1 MTEENLKAFAMAN
14 GYQKQYEAMTQLERG
29 QLRLAFVEQ
38 ALASA
43 SGDFIRSQNSWAN
56 QLRILSG
63 QWQQFKSNLG
73 SGFIQVLTPILQG
86 LNILM
91 EKLVQLSA
99 LFAKVMNF
107 ITGGKY
113 SFGGGSGGITDT
125 LTDAVGLGGELG
137 DTLGDAVGMGGDLGD
152 TLDDATGSAG
162 GLGDALGGV
171 SDELSD
177 GAGNA
182 KAMADQMERLMGIDQ
197 LHKLNADKGSD
208 SGSGSG
214 SGGSGGSG
222 GGAGAGAGV
231 GVGDIGGLDTSG
243 FDAGANELEKKAQE
257 LSDKMKA
264 ILSELL
270 SPLKTAWANY
280 GEWFLKQWEYF
291 KNSFKYACD
300 QLASFLKAVWSN
312 GGKEFVQ
319 HMAEIGLAVGGVALQ
334 IGGKILESIG
344 KLFQHLNPD
353 SNPYTKKFIEVM
365 NKLAESVRDFV
376 ISAGEWFSKFMDL
389 GGSAF
394 INVIGDIAVIVGTTL
409 AEVLNDII
417 RLVTAFMNSWAG
429 TALIGACA
437 IALDLV
443 ATAIKV
449 LAIIIEKCHVV
460 LTGLVLA
467 FGAWK
472 LTTFIGSINDAESA
486 LGRLA
491 YKFVGLY
498 ANVTDSIKGFGD
510 FVKNG
515 CQFAIKGI
523 NTLGEAIKGLGS
535 ALKTKLVNGFNYLVA
550 GIKHPITAMRD
561 LKNIIGENITKM
573 KEWVVQLAK
582 SAVNGLKS
590 LVSSIKTMIVNFV
603 GLATAETGATLATT
617 LFNLALDAIGIGLI
631 ITALV
636 LLIKHFDKIV
646 ECFKKIWKSAQNLPV
661 VGSIFKAIGK
671 VVEWI
676 GEKVGWLWDKVKKF
690 FGFEDIEDTAT
701 ENFEGL
707 GDTAEETAQ
716 TVDDAFGTAS
726 SNVNTYLSSIH
737 FNATGLAESVSEAEA
752 SFNEKF
758 SMMSKTAQDY
768 LQAIV
773 SGNEENLAQFSGQEG
788 ACIEEIKAMYA
799 DLSEEEK
806 NQLYA
811 KYGVI
816 QGVNEEWLNLEGLT
830 YDQLVAKHV
839 AYVQQ
844 VEADESL
851 SYEQKKQ
858 KIAEHEQAVQ
868 ESYNKQLTALREQLA
883 QVERDETLSN
893 EERKARKEELT
904 NRIKEL
910 EGEKVKNNQDAE
922 NKIKDTSKR
931 SADEQIQSQK
941 KVADAQ
947 KNSLKEVDSAL
958 KTTRDNINKLSTTST
973 DVANKIKTAFSGM
986 SNTLKTTVSGMI
998 SSINSSMS
1006 KLSSNS
1012 VNQVNNMKNQMVN
1025 AFNNM
1030 KNSCIN
1036 AINGLDGRVSNVI
1049 GNAMNS
1055 AVSQVQSALWRIQ
1068 SMINGF
1074 SATLH
1079 VKVPHFT
1086 MSGTFN
1092 AKTGQ
1097 VPTIGVSY
1105 YAKGG
1110 IMTKAT
1116 PFGFNGN
1123 NLAVGGENGREA
1135 ILPLDRNTQWQD
1147 QIAIK
1152 MASILMQ
1159 QSNNDNTP
1167 INVNLNV
1174 DGKTLA
1180 DVVVKQNNKA
1190 KKHKGKGLFD

>member
-1 MTEENLKAFAMAN
+1 
-14 GYQKQYEAMTQLERG
+14 
-29 QLRLAFVEQ
+29 
-38 ALASA
+38 
-43 SGDFIRSQNSWAN
+43 
-56 QLRILSG
+56 
-63 QWQQFKSNLG
+63 
-73 SGFIQVLTPILQG
+73 
-86 LNILM
+86 M
-91 EKLVQLSA
+91 EKLVALA
-99 LFAKVMNF
+99 NLFAKTMNF

-125 LTDAVGLGGELG
+125 LSDAVGLGGELG
-137 DTLGDAVGMGGDLGD
+137 DTLGDAIGLGGDLGD

-171 SDELSD
+171 SDELD
-177 GAGNA
+177 NGAGSA
-182 KAMADQMERLMGIDQ
+182 KEMADQMERLMGIDQ

-231 GVGDIGGLDTSG
+231 GAGDIGGLDTSG
-243 FDAGANELEKKAQE
+243 FDAGASELEKKAQE

-280 GEWFLKQWEYF
+280 GEWFLSQWNYF
-291 KNSFKYACD
+291 KDSFKYACQ
-300 QLASFLKAVWSN
+300 QLASFLKAVWNN

-472 LTTFIGSINDAESA
+472 LTTFIGSINDTTTA
-486 LGRLA
+486 LGKLA
-491 YKFVGLY
+491 YGFVGLY
-498 ANVTDSIKGFGD
+498 ANITDSISGFGK
-510 FVKNG
+510 FVKSG
-515 CQFAIKGI
+515 CQLAVNGI
-523 NTLGEAIKGLGS
+523 NTLGDAIRTKGIDMLTKLGNT
-535 ALKTKLVNGFNYLVA
+535 LKTKAINGFSTLVNA
-550 GIKHPITAMRD
+550 IKHPITT
-561 LKNIIGENITKM
+561 LKNFATVIGQNIIKL

-582 SAVNGLKS
+582 SAVSGLKN
-590 LVSSIKTMIVNFV
+590 LASSITSMITSFL
-603 GLATAETGATLATT
+603 GLATAEGSATLATT

-646 ECFKKIWKSAQNLPV
+646 DCFKKIWKSAQNLPV

-707 GDTAEETAQ
+707 GDTAEETAKSI
-716 TVDDAFGTAS
+716 DDAFGTAS
-726 SNVNTYLSSIH
+726 SNVNTYLSSIN
-737 FNATGLAESVSEAEA
+737 FDATGLAESVSEAEA

-773 SGNEENLAQFSGQEG
+773 SGNEENLAQFAGQEG

-868 ESYNKQLTALREQLA
+868 DSLNKQLQALREQLA
-883 QVERDETLSN
+883 QVDRDESITD
-893 EERKARKEELT
+893 EQRKARKEELT

-910 EGEKVKNNQDAE
+910 EGEKVKSNEDA
-922 NKIKDTSKR
+922 NKKIKDTTKN
-931 SADEQIQSQK
+931 SADEQIQAQE
-941 KVADAQ
+941 KVAKAQ
-947 KNSLKEVDSAL
+947 KDSLKEIDSAL
-958 KTTRDNINKLSTTST
+958 STTKDNISKLSTTSS
-973 DVANKIKTAFSGM
+973 DVANKIKSAFSGM
-986 SNTLKTTVSGMI
+986 TNTLKTTVSGMVN
-998 SSINSSMS
+998 SINGSMS
-1006 KLSSNS
+1006 KLSNNS
-1012 VNQVNNMKNQMVN
+1012 TQQVNNMKNQMTN

-1030 KNSCIN
+1030 KNGCIN

-1049 GNAMNS
+1049 GRAMNS
-1055 AVSQVQSALWRIQ
+1055 AVNQVQSAIGRIQ
-1068 SMINGF
+1068 SIINGF

-1097 VPTIGVSY
+1097 VPTIGVNICV
-1105 YAKGG
+1105 A
-1110 IMTKAT
+1110 
-1116 PFGFNGN
+1116 
-1123 NLAVGGENGREA
+1123 
-1135 ILPLDRNTQWQD
+1135 
-1147 QIAIK
+1147 
-1152 MASILMQ
+1152 
-1159 QSNNDNTP
+1159 
-1167 INVNLNV
+1167 
-1174 DGKTLA
+1174 
-1180 DVVVKQNNKA
+1180 
-1190 KKHKGKGLFD
+1190 

>member
-1 MTEENLKAFAMAN
+1 M
-14 GYQKQYEAMTQLERG
+14 
-29 QLRLAFVEQ
+29 
-38 ALASA
+38 
-43 SGDFIRSQNSWAN
+43 
-56 QLRILSG
+56 
-63 QWQQFKSNLG
+63 G
-73 SGFIQVLTPILQG
+73 SGFIQVITPILQG
-86 LNILM
+86 LNVLM

-137 DTLGDAVGMGGDLGD
+137 DTLGDAVGLGGDLGD

-162 GLGDALGGV
+162 GLSDELGGV

-177 GAGNA
+177 GAGSA

-222 GGAGAGAGV
+222 GGAGAGAGAGV
-231 GVGDIGGLDTSG
+231 GAGDIGGLDTSG
-243 FDAGANELEKKAQE
+243 FDTGASELEKKAQE

-270 SPLKTAWANY
+270 SPLKTAWNNY

-300 QLASFLKAVWSN
+300 QLASFLKAVWNN

-353 SNPYTKKFIEVM
+353 NNPYTKKFIEVM

-376 ISAGEWFSKFMDL
+376 ISAGQWFSKFMDL

-417 RLVTAFMNSWAG
+417 SLVTAFMNSWAG

-443 ATAIKV
+443 ATALKV

-498 ANVTDSIKGFGD
+498 ANVTDSIKGFGE

-515 CQFAIKGI
+515 CQLAVKGLITLGDAIRTKGI
-523 NTLGEAIKGLGS
+523 NMLTKLGNT
-535 ALKTKLVNGFNYLVA
+535 LKTKAINGFSTLVNS
-550 GIKHPITAMRD
+550 IKHPIAT
-561 LKNIIGENITKM
+561 LKNFATVIGQNIIKL

-582 SAVNGLKS
+582 SAVSGLKN
-590 LVSSIKTMIVNFV
+590 LGSSIASMITSFL
-603 GLATAETGATLATT
+603 GLTTAETGATIATN
-617 LFNLALDAIGIGLI
+617 LFNLALGSIAVVAIIGVI
-631 ITALV
+631 A
-636 LLIKHFDKIV
+636 LLIKNFDKIV
-646 ECFKKIWKSAQNLPV
+646 DCFKKIWKSAQNLPV

-701 ENFEGL
+701 EKFEGL
-707 GDTAEETAQ
+707 GDTAEETAK

-773 SGNEENLAQFSGQEG
+773 SGNEENLAQFAGQEG
-788 ACIEEIKAMYA
+788 ACMEEIKAMYA

-811 KYGVI
+811 KYGII
-816 QGVNEEWLNLEGLT
+816 QGVNEDWLNLEGLT

-910 EGEKVKNNQDAE
+910 EGEKVKSSEDA
-922 NKIKDTSKR
+922 NKKIKDSSKN

-1055 AVSQVQSALWRIQ
+1055 AVGRVQSALWRIQ
-1068 SMINGF
+1068 SMINNF

-1116 PFGFNGN
+1116 PFGFNNG

-1147 QIAIK
+1147 QIATK
-1152 MASILMQ
+1152 MATILMQ
-1159 QSNNDNTP
+1159 QSDNNNQP

>member
-137 DTLGDAVGMGGDLGD
+137 DTLGDAIGLGGDLGD

-162 GLGDALGGV
+162 GLSDELGGV

-222 GGAGAGAGV
+222 GGAGAG
-231 GVGDIGGLDTSG
+231 DIGGLDTSG
-243 FDAGANELEKKAQE
+243 FDTGASELEKKAQE

-270 SPLKTAWANY
+270 SPLKTAWSNY
-280 GEWFLKQWEYF
+280 GEWFLKQWNYF
-291 KNSFKYACD
+291 KDSFKYACN
-300 QLASFLKAVWSN
+300 QLASFLKAVWNN

-319 HMAEIGLAVGGVALQ
+319 HMAEIGIAVGGVALQ

-376 ISAGEWFSKFMDL
+376 ISAGQWFSKFMDL

-417 RLVTAFMNSWAG
+417 SLVTAFMNSWAG

-472 LTTFIGSINDAESA
+472 LTTFIGSINNAESA

-491 YKFVGLY
+491 YKLVGLY
-498 ANVTDSIKGFGD
+498 ANITDNIKGFGD
-510 FVKNG
+510 WVRAVGTNALT
-515 CQFAIKGI
+515 AIKNFSKAVGTTALSALRSFG
-523 NTLGEAIKGLGS
+523 NALAHPLKTLGSMCKA
-535 ALKTKLVNGFNYLVA
+535 
-550 GIKHPITAMRD
+550 
-561 LKNIIGENITKM
+561 IGETVIALGKQV
-573 KEWVVQLAK
+573 KELVLSGVHWVANTAK
-582 SAVNGLKS
+582 IIAQKAAYLAVNA
-590 LVSSIKTMIVNFV
+590 SIIASTVAMKASVIAQKA
-603 GLATAETGATLATT
+603 L
-617 LFNLALDAIGIGLI
+617 NLAMSACPIIAMIALITGLI
-631 ITALV
+631 IVVKKIGDKFGWWKAIAEALGKV
-636 LLIKHFDKIV
+636 MDWVKDKISGV
-646 ECFKKIWKSAQNLPV
+646 WSKIK
-661 VGSIFKAIGK
+661 G
-671 VVEWI
+671 
-676 GEKVGWLWDKVKKF
+676 F
-690 FGFEDIEDTAT
+690 FGFEDA
-701 ENFEGL
+701 ENKIPDESEKAEESLDGL
-707 GDTAEETAQ
+707 GEEAENVAKTM
-716 TVDDAFGTAS
+716 DDAFGTSAS
-726 SNVNTYLSSIH
+726 NINTYLDSIG

-768 LQAIV
+768 LDAIV
-773 SGNEENLAQFSGQEG
+773 SGNEENLAQFAGQEG

-839 AYVQQ
+839 AYVQN
-844 VEADESL
+844 VEANENL

-858 KIAEHEQAVQ
+858 LIAEHEQAVQ

-922 NKIKDTSKR
+922 NKIKDTSKK

-1049 GNAMNS
+1049 GRAMNS

-1068 SMINGF
+1068 SMINNF

-1147 QIAIK
+1147 QIATK
-1152 MASILMQ
+1152 MATILMQ
-1159 QSNNDNTP
+1159 QSENNDKP